1 MKYDSLSPYGL
12 NWAGYTSVKDAYEW
26 DPKYFSES
34 LDEIN
39 TLGIE
44 APIWTETVSNF
55 DELSYLVFPRILGHA
70 EIGWTNSKLREWDKY
85 KLRMKKHKIHL
96 KNLGINLKD

>member
-39 TLGIE
+39 ILGIE

-70 EIGWTNSKLREWDKY
+70 EIGWTNSKLRGWDKY

-96 KNLGINLKD
+96 KSLGINLKD